1 MSNAMTDPFHPE
13 KQRHERRLDM
23 EPSRAGHRPFD
34 SSEID
39 ELPRPRSDD
48 PPYQNWWVI
57 DARTDRVKL

>member
-1 MSNAMTDPFHPE
+1 MTKHFDPA
-13 KQRHERRLDM
+13 KQRQQLHREL
-23 EPSRAGHRPFD
+23 EPSRSERRPFEN
-34 SSEID
+34 SEID

>member
-1 MSNAMTDPFHPE
+1 MSKHFDPAKRQE
-13 KQRHERRLDM
+13 RHREQ
-23 EPSRAGHRPFD
+23 EPTRNGRRPFNET
-34 SSEID
+34 EID

>member
-1 MSNAMTDPFHPE
+1 MSNTMTDSFHPE
-13 KQRHERRLDM
+13 KLRHERRL
-23 EPSRAGHRPFD
+23 EPRRDGQRPFD

>member
-1 MSNAMTDPFHPE
+1 MSQPLSPQKHRIE
-13 KQRHERRLDM
+13 RQRDTESTSQKR
-23 EPSRAGHRPFD
+23 RPFD
-34 SSEID
+34 DCEID